1 VQLLPPDNEL
11 WAAFRKGDRVAFA
24 WIYNRNISE
33 LLVYGYR
40 ITNNRQLIKD
50 SVHDLFLH
58 LWLHRE
64 NLSETDSIKFYL
76 FRSLRNRIN
85 QNINVCQE
93 ISDPDIENMLDKVL
107 SELPL
112 EHTIIEQENRED
124 QIRILKTAIDKLP
137 QRQQEVI
144 QLRYFHNFDLEE
156 IASMMHISNQS
167 VRNLL
172 HRSIAQLRIF
182 FEMAGWLFIVIFNIF
197 NKN

>member
-1 VQLLPPDNEL
+1 MQLLPPDNEL

-85 QNINVCQE
+85 QNINICQE

-112 EHTIIEQENRED
+112 ENTIIEQENRED
-124 QIRILKTAIDKLP
+124 QIRTLKTAIDKLP

>member
-1 VQLLPPDNEL
+1 MQLLPPDNEL

-124 QIRILKTAIDKLP
+124 QIRTLKTAIDKLP

-144 QLRYFHNFDLEE
+144 QLRYFHNFGLEE
-156 IASMMHISNQS
+156 IASVMHISNQS

-182 FEMAGWLFIVIFNIF
+182 FEMAGWLFVILFNVF

>member
-112 EHTIIEQENRED
+112 ENTIIEQENRED
-124 QIRILKTAIDKLP
+124 QIRTLKTAIDKLP

-182 FEMAGWLFIVIFNIF
+182 FEMAGWLLIVIFNIF

>member
-1 VQLLPPDNEL
+1 MQLLPPDNEL

-112 EHTIIEQENRED
+112 ENTIIEQENRED
-124 QIRILKTAIDKLP
+124 QIRTLKTAIDKLP

>member
-1 VQLLPPDNEL
+1 MQLLPPDNEL